1 MIVASRHGFAADE
14 LRRVDFNQHVRPI
27 LSNHCWSCHGPD
39 HAARKAGLRLD
50 QRESATGT
58 TDNGLTA
65 IVPGK
70 SDASELVARI
80 QSHDPEAIMPP
91 ASTNKPLSEDQK
103 ETLIH
108 WIEQGAEYSKH
119 WAYVSPQRP
128 ELPVVRQT
136 DWPLSDID
144 HFVLRTLEEHGL
156 KPTEESEPSIWL
168 RRVTLD
174 LTGLPPSLQDLEEV
188 TTSLESEP
196 RSVVYGRFVD
206 RLLSSPAHAERMAM
220 LWLDAARYADTN
232 GYNNDEARTMWP
244 WRDWVIR
251 AFTDNMP
258 YDQFLT
264 EQLAGDLLPE
274 ASVSQKVA
282 TGFNRNH
289 VLTTEGGIIEE
300 EYHVEYVADRV
311 HTSATVFMALSL
323 QCARCHDHKFDPIPQ
338 REYYQ
343 FAAFFNNIPDKVVG
357 YSQGKMADPTLLLAS
372 PEQQAELDR
381 LDLRIRELK
390 KLSESAAAAPDK
402 AATEPSADDTKKE
415 LEQLTKTHEELDK
428 TIPRTMIMAEQSEPR
443 ATFILTRGA
452 YDQRAEQVDAAL
464 PVTIFDPATHE
475 TDSLAQS
482 AASRLTRLDLAR
494 WLTHPSHPLTSRVA
508 VNRLWEMVFG
518 MGLVETTED
527 FGAQGALPSHP
538 ELLDWLAAE
547 FVRTGWDQQ
556 AMLKQIVLSAAYRQS
571 SRVTHELLEKDPRNR
586 LLSRGPRYRL
596 SAESVRDN
604 ALFVSGLL
612 VAKVGGPS
620 VKPYQP
626 DGLWEDVSVERREKY
641 VADSG
646 EGLYRRS
653 MYTFWKR
660 TCPPPG
666 LSTFDAPDRESCVI
680 RRSRTN
686 TPLQALVL
694 LNDPT
699 YLEAAR
705 KLGERVC
712 LEVEREHDR
721 IQLAYRIVLSRLP
734 DDEELATLQRAVQ
747 SAREH
752 FATHPDAAAS
762 LLSVGASPHSEIIP
776 ISEQAAWTTAMSML
790 LNLDESISKP

>member
-1 MIVASRHGFAADE
+1 
-14 LRRVDFNQHVRPI
+14 
-27 LSNHCWSCHGPD
+27 
-39 HAARKAGLRLD
+39 
-50 QRESATGT
+50 
-58 TDNGLTA
+58 
-65 IVPGK
+65 
-70 SDASELVARI
+70 
-80 QSHDPEAIMPP
+80 
-91 ASTNKPLSEDQK
+91 
-103 ETLIH
+103 
-108 WIEQGAEYSKH
+108 
-119 WAYVSPQRP
+119 
-128 ELPVVRQT
+128 
-136 DWPLSDID
+136 
-144 HFVLRTLEEHGL
+144 
-156 KPTEESEPSIWL
+156 
-168 RRVTLD
+168 
-174 LTGLPPSLQDLEEV
+174 
-188 TTSLESEP
+188 
-196 RSVVYGRFVD
+196 
-206 RLLSSPAHAERMAM
+206 
-220 LWLDAARYADTN
+220 
-232 GYNNDEARTMWP
+232 
-244 WRDWVIR
+244 
-251 AFTDNMP
+251 
-258 YDQFLT
+258 
-264 EQLAGDLLPE
+264 
-274 ASVSQKVA
+274 
-282 TGFNRNH
+282 
-289 VLTTEGGIIEE
+289 
-300 EYHVEYVADRV
+300 
-311 HTSATVFMALSL
+311 
-323 QCARCHDHKFDPIPQ
+323 
-338 REYYQ
+338 
-343 FAAFFNNIPDKVVG
+343 
-357 YSQGKMADPTLLLAS
+357 
-372 PEQQAELDR
+372 
-381 LDLRIRELK
+381 
-390 KLSESAAAAPDK
+390 
-402 AATEPSADDTKKE
+402 
-415 LEQLTKTHEELDK
+415 
-428 TIPRTMIMAEQSEPR
+428 MIMAEQPEPR

-464 PVTIFDPATHE
+464 PVTIFDPTTHE

-494 WLTHPSHPLTSRVA
+494 WLTHPDHPLTSRVA

-556 AMLKQIVLSAAYRQS
+556 ALLKQIVLSAAYRQS
-571 SRVTHELLEKDPRNR
+571 SRVTHELLEKDPRNQ

-612 VAKVGGPS
+612 AAKVGGPS

-626 DGLWEDVSVERREKY
+626 EGLWEDVSVERREKY

-646 EGLYRRS
+646 QGLYRRS